1 MQNWTTFKWSSSI
14 PIAPQSNYKV
24 SKILFEFTKLLFS
37 WIKVACRLI
46 LFNPNI
52 KKLHNS
58 NLDDR
63 RNYNSRD
70 SYQENRNSSNWVS
83 GDSDD
88 LNYNV
93 GMINIKHF
101 EESLILI
108 WPKASAEFK
117 TFVERIDLKTKFDN
131 LINKFEDSI

>member
-1 MQNWTTFKWSSSI
+1 M
-14 PIAPQSNYKV
+14 
-24 SKILFEFTKLLFS
+24 
-37 WIKVACRLI
+37 
-46 LFNPNI
+46 
-52 KKLHNS
+52 
-58 NLDDR
+58 
-63 RNYNSRD
+63 
-70 SYQENRNSSNWVS
+70 S

-108 WPKASAEFK
+108 WPKSSAEFK
-117 TFVERIDLKTKFDN
+117 TFVEGIDLKTKFDN